1 MRQSKLESILE
12 IGLGTLSGMVV
23 AFLVVQG
30 LEPFM
35 EYTMSPSDN
44 VLLTSILTI
53 TSLLRKYIIRRFFAN
68 GIHKVV
74 HTFVK
79 GLIIEKDISDSEKN

>member
-12 IGLGTLSGMVV
+12 IGLGTFSGMVV

-35 EYTMSPSDN
+35 AYTMSPADN
-44 VLLTSILTI
+44 VLLTSILTV
-53 TSLLRKYIIRRFFAN
+53 TSLLRKYIIRRFFAH
-68 GIHKVV
+68 GLHKVV
-74 HTFVK
+74 SKFVK
-79 GLIIEKDISDSEKN
+79 GLIIEKDVQD